1 MLLFCKFKTTFY
13 CKFSSF
19 FWMTFT
25 NLHLCYYRIPPLWS
39 YRYARL
45 CILSSSLQMKESTLS
60 WSWNCVLGSAIFGW
74 RLLLIYI
81 HILTL
86 FSKSLTSFFH
96 QTIEYLSLW
105 NRQKY
110 SFPRRKCIRRSNG
123 NYELYINM

>member
-60 WSWNCVLGSAIFGW
+60 WSWNCVLGSTIFGW
-74 RLLLIYI
+74 RLLPIYI
-81 HILTL
+81 YILTL
-86 FSKSLTSFFH
+86 FSKSLTSSS
-96 QTIEYLSLW
+96 IKLLSIYFYGTDINILFLAE
-105 NRQKY
+105 NVFVGPMAIK
-110 SFPRRKCIRRSNG
+110 G
-123 NYELYINM
+123 YI